1 MIAKKNASDEQWKT
15 QRQAE
20 RDNATDMQDMG
31 VARIVSLPEAY
42 ANVHLEVQGDNPY
55 YSPRQHRPWP
65 CYKNQSSD
73 PVRHPGEVEDPGQE
87 RQGRGR

>member
-42 ANVHLEVQGDNPY
+42 AKYLEVQGDNPY
-55 YSPRQHRPWP
+55 YSPG
-65 CYKNQSSD
+65 NIALAMLSD
-73 PVRHPGEVEDPGQE
+73 LFPGVL
-87 RQGRGR
+87 RQGVYPGPGL